1 MVAPGCP
8 GCGSGSFVNEMGHLN
23 GPLKP
28 TVIQKRV
35 KSSLAPGLHRKV

>member
-8 GCGSGSFVNEMGHLN
+8 GYGNGNFVNEMGHVN
-23 GPLKP
+23 DPLKL